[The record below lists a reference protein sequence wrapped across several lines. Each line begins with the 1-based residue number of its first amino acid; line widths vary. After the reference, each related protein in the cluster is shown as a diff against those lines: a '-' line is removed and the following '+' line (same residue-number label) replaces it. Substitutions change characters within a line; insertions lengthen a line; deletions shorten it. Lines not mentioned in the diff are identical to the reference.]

1 MDIKKNIQEIQAE
14 LSVTPDGVWGPKTNA
29 AYLRWRASLTPV
41 KPSKVVVPID
51 SPVGL
56 RAFYGAPGDS
66 LVRLTSPYPLVIAW
80 DPGVKIKS
88 FLCHEKV
95 HDSLLTCLQTILKFY
110 GSAEKVSEARMDLF
124 GGCYNDRNRRGG
136 RTLSTHAWGAAID
149 LDPVRNGRG
158 KPYKKDAGMIP
169 IEVVNIFED
178 AGWTW
183 GGRFS
188 TPDAMHFQYAKI
200 K

>member
-1 MDIKKNIQEIQAE
+1 MNIPAYISEIQKE
-14 LSVTPDGVWGPKTNA
+14 LGVPNDGVWGPKTNA
-29 AYLRWRASLTPV
+29 AYLQWRASTSPV
-41 KPSKVVVPID
+41 KNLKAGPPID
-51 SPVGL
+51 SPAGM
-56 RAFYGAPGDS
+56 REFYGAPGEN
-66 LVRLTSPYPLVIAW
+66 LVRLTCPYPMVLSY

-95 HDSLLTCLQTILKFY
+95 HDSLLTCLQTILKHY
-110 GSAEKVSEARMDLF
+110 GSIEKIADARMDLF

-149 LDPVRNGRG
+149 LDPVRNDRG
-158 KPYKKDAGMIP
+158 KPYKKDSGMMP
-169 IEVVNIFED
+169 IEVINIFED

-188 TPDAMHFQYAKI
+188 VPDAMHFQFAKI